1 MSQRR
6 GAGRGLGILGLLLV
20 IVGIGGG
27 LALYV
32 VSQARYD
39 DAVDDLVRAPVGCDT
54 TLEFTDTGTFFVF
67 IETRGRLEEIRGDCA
82 APSTYSRSSDSAP
95 DVTVEMFDDD
105 GGPIEIGDADRITY
119 DTDVFEGES
128 HGQVEIADQGTVVV
142 RVTSPEFDDD
152 PGGADF
158 VIAVGRNPDDVA
170 NPALYGAVAVGIGG
184 IAVGAV
190 LLAFSGMR
198 TRRRKREPQF
208 PGPTSPW
215 GPGTGYAPPT
225 APPTGAPPVPVRGPV
240 TPPIWDAPGSPPG
253 QSPGPPATPAPFV
266 PPPVPGEPSAPPL
279 RLPAP
284 PAPPVRGQR
293 DDDAAPPE

>member
-6 GAGRGLGILGLLLV
+6 GAGRGLGILGLFLV
-20 IVGIGGG
+20 IVGIAGG

-32 VSQARYD
+32 VSQSRYD

-67 IETRGRLEEIRGDCA
+67 VETRGRLDEIRGDCA
-82 APSTYSRSSDSAP
+82 APSTYSRSSDGAP

-105 GGPIEIGDADRITY
+105 GEPIEIRDVGRITY

-128 HGQVEIADQGTVVV
+128 HGQVEIAERGTVVV
-142 RVTSPEFDDD
+142 RVTSPEFADD

-170 NPALYGAVAVGIGG
+170 NPVLYGAVAVGIGG

-198 TRRRKREPQF
+198 TRRRTREPQF

-215 GPGTGYAPPT
+215 APGQYAPPT
-225 APPTGAPPVPVRGPV
+225 APPIGPPSVPARGPV
-240 TPPIWDAPGSPPG
+240 TPPIWDAPGSPTVPG
-253 QSPGPPATPAPFV
+253 Q
-266 PPPVPGEPSAPPL
+266 PSTPPL

-284 PAPPVRGQR
+284 PAPAAAPAPPGRR
-293 DDDAAPPE
+293 DDDAAPPG